1 MAAINRLKEELSV
14 VQLLSA
20 DLFKLPDDTLDLLET
35 DIRQKLSELK
45 ARLALED
52 DEQLKLNIQANV
64 DELTE
69 KLKEIS
75 LEGLQRDVDK
85 VTFAL
90 GASSQAVASLGT
102 LFKEGSKQA
111 NIFAEA
117 SKKLAA
123 AQNIAA
129 QSSLILG
136 IAKAASKG
144 VFGIA
149 EMFALLAAFA
159 SALAS
164 AKALVFGEGG
174 DLESGDRH
182 LLPARGK
189 GMIKGNKTHASG
201 NDIKANYKGRKIR
214 LESGEALLDL
224 INPDGSISKFA
235 ISKRTMADPVLRHIF
250 DAANY
255 MSPIHI

>member
-1 MAAINRLKEELSV
+1 M
-14 VQLLSA
+14 
-20 DLFKLPDDTLDLLET
+20 
-35 DIRQKLSELK
+35 
-45 ARLALED
+45 
-52 DEQLKLNIQANV
+52 
-64 DELTE
+64 
-69 KLKEIS
+69 
-75 LEGLQRDVDK
+75 
-85 VTFAL
+85 
-90 GASSQAVASLGT
+90 GT

-189 GMIKGNKTHASG
+189 GMIRGNKTHASG
-201 NDIKANYKGRKIR
+201 NDIRARYKGRNIR
-214 LESGEALLDL
+214 LESGEALVDL
-224 INPDGSISKFA
+224 VNADGSISKYA
-235 ISKRTMADPVLRHIF
+235 ISKRTMADPVLGHLLS
-250 DAANY
+250 AANY
-255 MSPIHI
+255 TINTRRNGGIGGGTNTFANGGEITPNFGTAIQQTVVGQGVTPEQVQEMINAQLSKVVVVNNVVEAERVLSKHKINANIFAG